1 MLASRHRA
9 TAAGTFRDSQAVA
22 RREQRQESRTT
33 QWDPARDDSVLDPA
47 LCWCSPKGRGDRL
60 KIGTVGVRIP
70 PPAPALRGLRLS
82 PRAVSRRRLHQ
93 SNAKDLPSPDLSQ
106 RRPASRHRRSV
117 PSSRC
122 SCPDASGSVDT
133 ADAGSSPRLGA
144 GGRRCSHSTVPAGSI
159 HERLRSSRGK
169 RSSSR
174 RTPISSYEAA
184 SIPTA
189 VGIGASSTARTIRH
203 THCPIGRRTF
213 SSSSRGRVSCA
224 GGYRP
229 PNPVISCVVCC
240 PSS

>member
-9 TAAGTFRDSQAVA
+9 TVAGTFRDSQAVA

-117 PSSRC
+117 SSDRAAHAQTRRAR
-122 SCPDASGSVDT
+122 STRPMPDRHRVLGRVAVDVPTARSRQEAFTKDCARAVAREARRGAPGSVRT
-133 ADAGSSPRLGA
+133 RLHPF
-144 GGRRCSHSTVPAGSI
+144 RRLSASAHRQRQELSGIRIVQSVVGHSRA
-159 HERLRSSRGK
+159 LRVDVSAAQEDIAHL
-169 RSSSR
+169 
-174 RTPISSYEAA
+174 TP
-184 SIPTA
+184 
-189 VGIGASSTARTIRH
+189 
-203 THCPIGRRTF
+203 
-213 SSSSRGRVSCA
+213 
-224 GGYRP
+224 
-229 PNPVISCVVCC
+229 
-240 PSS
+240 